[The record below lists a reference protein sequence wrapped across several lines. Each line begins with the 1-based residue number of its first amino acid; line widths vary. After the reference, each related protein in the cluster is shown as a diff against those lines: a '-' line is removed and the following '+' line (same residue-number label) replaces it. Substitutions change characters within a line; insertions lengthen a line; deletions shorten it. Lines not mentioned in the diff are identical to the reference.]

1 MQYRRAFTP
10 GGTFFFTVVT
20 EGRRP
25 ILASAEAVEVLRN
38 AFRVVRQ
45 SRPFEIDAIVVM
57 PILPGTWIKSITT
70 R

>member
-25 ILASAEAVEVLRN
+25 ILASAEAVGVLRN

>member
-20 EGRRP
+20 EWRRP

-45 SRPFEIDAIVVM
+45 SRPVEIDAIVVM